1 MNSLFGD
8 RKYIIGGI
16 FLIACIAFIIR
27 LFYMQVIDETLK
39 LDASNETFRHVTQ
52 YPPRGCI
59 YDRKGRLL
67 VTNEAAYD
75 ILVTP
80 SLVKDF
86 DTNSFCN
93 DLGITKTDFISGIKK
108 ATIQNTAYH
117 ASVFLKE
124 VTPEIYASFQEKL
137 FKYHGFTSQ
146 VRTVRRYPMKVAPHI
161 LGYIGEV
168 NKELCAR
175 NPNYKEGDYIGIS
188 GIEESYESEL
198 RGTKGIKIMMFDAM
212 NKEVGDYKNGKFDT
226 LPVTG
231 ANLTCTIDAELQE
244 YGEKLMQNKAGS
256 IVAIDPE
263 TGEILALVSS
273 PFYDPNMMVG
283 SVRAKNYGK
292 LLRDSINVPLFNRAL
307 MAMYPPGST
316 FKTIE
321 ALIGQQEGVLNE
333 NTAYSCPGAF
343 HLGKISV
350 GCDAAHGSLQLEKA
364 IALSCNTYFCN
375 VFMSIMNNKKYSSTE
390 EAFNSWRRYVTSFG
404 IGIRPDIDL
413 PSALR
418 GSLPTQKYYDKYH
431 GKGHWK
437 GSTIISLAI
446 GQGEL
451 GVTPLQLANQASI
464 IGNRGYYFLP
474 HIIRS
479 IADRPTMKKYATKH
493 FVPIDAQFFNI
504 VADGM
509 CDVVNDGTAA
519 ASKIPGIVMCGK
531 TGTAQNPNGRNN
543 SLFIAFAPK
552 DHPRIAV
559 SVVIERG
566 GWGAEWA
573 APIASLMIEKYLND
587 TIKRVE
593 IEKKMLEGN
602 TIQYLAEEKNAPKK
616 KKHNAA
622 EAKVATIKKH
632 KHKDE

>member
-1 MNSLFGD
+1 MNTQYAE
-8 RKYIIGGI
+8 RKYILGGI
-16 FLIACIAFIIR
+16 FLFACLAFIIR
-27 LFYMQVIDETLK
+27 MFYMQLLDESLK
-39 LDASNETFRHVTQ
+39 LDASNETFRHITQ

-93 DLGITKTDFISGIKK
+93 DLGITKADFISGIKK

-117 ASVFLKE
+117 SSVFMKE
-124 VTPEIYASFQEKL
+124 VTPEIYAAFEEKL
-137 FKYHGFTSQ
+137 YKYHGFTSQ
-146 VRTVRRYPMKVAPHI
+146 VRTVRKYPMKIAPHI

-168 NKELCAR
+168 DKELCAR
-175 NPNYKEGDYIGIS
+175 DPEYKEGDYIGIS
-188 GIEESYESEL
+188 GIEESYEDYL
-198 RGTKGIKIMMFDAM
+198 RGDKGVKIMMFDAM
-212 NKEVGDYKNGKFDT
+212 NKEVGDYKNGKYDT
-226 LPVTG
+226 LPIPG
-231 ANLTCTIDAELQE
+231 NNLTCSIDAKLQA
-244 YGEKLMQNKAGS
+244 YGEELMQNKAGS

-273 PFYDPNMMVG
+273 PYYDPNMMVG
-283 SVRAKNYGK
+283 SVRAKNYTT
-292 LLRDSINVPLFNRAL
+292 LLRDTIDVPLFNRAL

-333 NTAYSCPGAF
+333 DTRYTCPGAF
-343 HLGKISV
+343 HVGNVTV
-350 GCDAAHGSLQLEKA
+350 GCDEAHGTLQLEKA

-390 EAFNSWRRYVTSFG
+390 EAFAAWRRYVTSFG

-418 GSLPTQKYYDKYH
+418 GSLPTENYYDKYH

-437 GSTIISLAI
+437 ASTIISLAI

-451 GVTPLQLANQASI
+451 GVTPLQLANQAAI
-464 IGNRGYYFLP
+464 IGNRGYYYLP
-474 HIIRS
+474 HVIKS
-479 IADRPTMKKYATKH
+479 INDEPTIKKYATKH
-493 FVPIDAQFFNI
+493 FVPIDSEYFDV

-509 CDVVNDGTAA
+509 SDVVNEGTAA

-552 DHPRIAV
+552 DHPRIAI
-559 SVVIERG
+559 SVVVERG

-587 TIKRVE
+587 TIQRTD
-593 IEKKMLEGN
+593 IEQRILAGN
-602 TIQYLAEEKNAPKK
+602 TIQYLADEKMAPKQ
-616 KKHNAA
+616 
-622 EAKVATIKKH
+622 KKH
-632 KHKDE
+632 KHKK

>member
-1 MNSLFGD
+1 MNNVFAG

-27 LFYMQVIDETLK
+27 LFYMQVIDESLK
-39 LDASNETFRHVTQ
+39 LDASNETFRHITQ

-59 YDRKGRLL
+59 FDRNGRLL

-80 SLVKDF
+80 SLVKDV

-93 DLGITKTDFISGIKK
+93 DLGISKADFISGIKK

-117 ASVFLKE
+117 SSVFMKE
-124 VTPEIYASFQEKL
+124 VTPEIYAAFQEKL
-137 FKYHGFTSQ
+137 YKYHGFTSQ
-146 VRTVRRYPMKVAPHI
+146 VRTIRRYPLKVAPHI

-168 NKELCAR
+168 DKDLCER
-175 NPNYKEGDYIGIS
+175 DPDYKEGDYIGIS
-188 GIEESYESEL
+188 GIEESYEDDL
-198 RGTKGIKIMMFDAM
+198 RGKKGVKIMMFDAM

-231 ANLTCTIDAELQE
+231 DNLTCTIDSKLQE

-256 IVAIDPE
+256 IVAIDPA
-263 TGEILALVSS
+263 TGEILALLSS
-273 PFYDPNMMVG
+273 PNYDPNMMVG
-283 SVRAKNYGK
+283 SVRARNYAK
-292 LLRDSINVPLFNRAL
+292 LLQDSIDVPLFNRAL
-307 MAMYPPGST
+307 MARYPPGST

-321 ALIGQQEGVLNE
+321 ALIGQQEGVLDE
-333 NTAYSCPGAF
+333 TTAYSCPGAF
-343 HLGKISV
+343 HIGNITV
-350 GCDAAHGSLQLEKA
+350 GCDAAHGTLQLEKA

-375 VFMSIMNNKKYSSTE
+375 VFMSIMNNKKYNSTE
-390 EAFNSWRRYVTSFG
+390 DAFNAWRRYVTSFG
-404 IGIRPDIDL
+404 LGIRPDIDL
-413 PSALR
+413 PSGLR
-418 GSLPTQKYYDKYH
+418 GNLPTENYYDKYH

-451 GVTPLQLANQASI
+451 EVTPLQLANQAAI
-464 IGNRGYYFLP
+464 IANRGSYFLP
-474 HIIRS
+474 HIIKG
-479 IADRPTMKKYATKH
+479 IGDKPAAKKYTTKH
-493 FVPIDAQFFNI
+493 FVPIDSKYFEV

-519 ASKIPGIVMCGK
+519 GSKIPGIVMCGK

-552 DHPRIAV
+552 DNPRIAI
-559 SVVIERG
+559 SVVVERG
-566 GWGAEWA
+566 GWGADWA

-587 TIKRVE
+587 TIRRTD
-593 IEKKMLEGN
+593 IEQRMLNGN
-602 TIQYLAEEKNAPKK
+602 TIQYLAEEKTAPKK
-616 KKHNAA
+616 QHKHNTAQNKPA
-622 EAKVATIKKH
+622 SVKKS
-632 KHKDE
+632 KNE